1 MTWNYCQGS
10 RKLNRAYKELLGKN
24 KLSDSK
30 GKYNKESI
38 CKLIRTVKG
47 NSLRFKPCH
56 HNGQHAL
63 FRRQRKALNWSA
75 DESQVVLGI
84 WCTIPE
90 IHHIGLQGL
99 LSSFVVRSMGS
110 PERRPRRQRSRSP
123 RERNRART
131 NHLERRQR
139 EREEDKARWA
149 FSLHGHVQFVCGWPW
164 ITKSSYREIAPSKC
178 MKGALRSFW

>member
-1 MTWNYCQGS
+1 MPSQHA
-10 RKLNRAYKELLGKN
+10 L
-24 KLSDSK
+24 
-30 GKYNKESI
+30 
-38 CKLIRTVKG
+38 V
-47 NSLRFKPCH
+47 
-56 HNGQHAL
+56 HAL

-75 DESQVVLGI
+75 DESQVALSI

-139 EREEDKARWA
+139 EREEDKAR
-149 FSLHGHVQFVCGWPW
+149 
-164 ITKSSYREIAPSKC
+164 
-178 MKGALRSFW
+178 